1 MMPCEMLRVRLW
13 SAIPRG
19 RLYNKRRGNPE
30 LRQPLCN
37 LVEPLCMSDPPPPL
51 RLTSRQSAELTALG
65 CARASGKHRPQLE
78 YPRRKRLKWRII
90 GWRCLKKKTPTTI
103 WSQLKWPQ
111 MFIKKKNARVLFSSL
126 QKIECWHKRMKQSIG
141 QNLCLR
147 CNLIISIL

>member
-1 MMPCEMLRVRLW
+1 MMPCEMLWVRLW

-37 LVEPLCMSDPPPPL
+37 LVEPLCMSDPPPP

-78 YPRRKRLKWRII
+78 YPHRKRLKWRII
-90 GWRCLKKKTPTTI
+90 GWRCLKKNNYWISCKMAPNVY
-103 WSQLKWPQ
+103 
-111 MFIKKKNARVLFSSL
+111 IKKNNARVLFKVSQFITKNRVLTQEDETINRSKFVFTL
-126 QKIECWHKRMKQSIG
+126 
-141 QNLCLR
+141 
-147 CNLIISIL
+147 